1 MVYLIA
7 NESGQVKIGYSA
19 NSPEARV
26 VGCQTGNHEKLR
38 LVWVIDGDR
47 HAENRLHA
55 YAAKHRLNGEWFG
68 LPKDHLLHQQYWA
81 QIYANSS
88 TPYYVA
94 IAEDLN
100 IHYDIFAKYGF
111 IDTLDY
117 KDEIDRIYKKCIVN
131 IVRGWDRFLNR
142 EVRWI
147 IPAIKL

>member
-1 MVYLIA
+1 M
-7 NESGQVKIGYSA
+7 
-19 NSPEARV
+19 
-26 VGCQTGNHEKLR
+26 
-38 LVWVIDGDR
+38 
-47 HAENRLHA
+47 
-55 YAAKHRLNGEWFG
+55 
-68 LPKDHLLHQQYWA
+68 A